1 MGRVATAGAVANGLV
16 AAFAVYYLWLVPR
29 ADLPSHMLANPCVHT
44 SELLTV
50 DQTRQLMDVTM
61 NQVRSHTRPCPPC
74 RIRWPAPRV
83 GGELQGRKAGSW
95 PAPLVPGP
103 PPRPAAGSR
112 QRTLPRGGDGG
123 AAFALRVRPVRR
135 GLTAQGGRDRRRSAS
150 LHGHC
155 AGHLQW
161 HTRLQMPDACALP
174 LSSPRAVSVSLPPW
188 HGPTPALPACHRPA
202 ACSSYCLPS
211 TCCCCNRRA
220 QVGSFDTNARASIYK
235 NITYEHV
242 GEARPLVNG
251 RCEHPLTIPSQDKSQ
266 CVLPGRVDIALHW
279 LKHGGPNALKEGYA
293 GMISRVQ
300 SFGEFIY
307 DLDKYPIIRELF
319 EASEFQ
325 TAAKQICPK
334 SKQLLDP
341 LQFNIIVNVPGQT
354 VATHIDS
361 VHFFGATR
369 KRFPEWLLAAMA
381 FSGLYHDRFVDQVQT
396 VAYFHSWT
404 EESRGLPEG
413 SAGGEYVFYE
423 LNGPPLRHPP
433 DPRGAVSLD
442 GTKVVHAANTFF
454 PGSKAPTMDKS
465 KHNKLTWVPEE
476 GKWHVTSDGEVIAR
490 YDNDEVRFS
499 IVYRARCFESEAER
513 DRYYNEAN
521 DEHAMQ
527 LEDILE
533 TLAEDL
539 ARRGRYASAEEA
551 LNDDRLDFGT
561 PEATHSR
568 ACQPGV
574 ARNSCLPAGAR
585 PLQPCSLA
593 LSTV

>member
-61 NQVRSHTRPCPPC
+61 N
-74 RIRWPAPRV
+74 
-83 GGELQGRKAGSW
+83 
-95 PAPLVPGP
+95 
-103 PPRPAAGSR
+103 
-112 QRTLPRGGDGG
+112 
-123 AAFALRVRPVRR
+123 
-135 GLTAQGGRDRRRSAS
+135 
-150 LHGHC
+150 
-155 AGHLQW
+155 
-161 HTRLQMPDACALP
+161 
-174 LSSPRAVSVSLPPW
+174 
-188 HGPTPALPACHRPA
+188 
-202 ACSSYCLPS
+202 
-211 TCCCCNRRA
+211 

-551 LNDDRLDFGT
+551 LNDDRLDFALT
-561 PEATHSR
+561 VVDEYIKYP
-568 ACQPGV
+568 
-574 ARNSCLPAGAR
+574 LPYGMLPYNYCAMDSKY
-585 PLQPCSLA
+585 PA
-593 LSTV
+593 LKPVLRLMGCER